1 MDAYYIVAYGVFL
14 IFVIIIMISL
24 ALTPTFSDRKKKKK
38 VIREFEE
45 LVGGEIYIN
54 RNDSKDPFKNPF
66 KNIEEYV
73 KILDKKLNSEGV
85 RYVQYKKMYAHSDSS
100 YVGSMEW
107 DTFIRIYKRT
117 KNVELQQ

>member
-14 IFVIIIMISL
+14 IFVIIILLSL

-54 RNDSKDPFKNPF
+54 RNDSKDPFKD
-66 KNIEEYV
+66 IEENA

-85 RYVQYKKMYAHSDSS
+85 RYVQYKKMYTHSDSS

-107 DTFIRIYKRT
+107 DTFIRIYKRM
-117 KNVELQQ
+117 KNVEL